1 MKWFIRL
8 FFKTLRSILGP
19 VLLLNEKLTSPR
31 GIERSPEDQQAVDL
45 QTRNLALYQFRT
57 CPFCIKVRRTI
68 KALSLNIEF
77 RDAQNNQD
85 SRAELQAATGQVKV
99 PCLRITDDQGNVSW
113 MLESSDII
121 KYLEQ
126 RFS

>member
-8 FFKTLRSILGP
+8 FFRTLRSILGP
-19 VLLLNEKLTSPR
+19 VLLLNEKLTAPK
-31 GIERSPEDQQAVDL
+31 GIQRSQEEQQAIDL
-45 QTRNLALYQFRT
+45 QTRHLALYQFRT

-68 KALSLNIEF
+68 KALSLNIEL
-77 RDAQNNQD
+77 RDAQRDQAH
-85 SRAELQAATGQVKV
+85 RADLKAATGQVKV
-99 PCLRITDDQGNVSW
+99 PCLRITDDKGNDSW

-121 KYLEQ
+121 QYLQQ